1 MLHVTVLAGNPK
13 PASRTLR
20 VAEAVV
26 DRLLAPGAVETRVID
41 LAEHAGAIFSW
52 PSAEMAELTATVAA
66 SDLLVVASPTYK
78 ATYTGL
84 LKGFLDRYPANG
96 LAGVVAIPVM
106 TGADSTHSVGLDAHL
121 RPLLVELGAS
131 VPTRGLYFA
140 MNRMGEL
147 GEVVDAWAAE
157 AAAALSRI
165 SGLGDAVRIRA
176 AEPVR

>member
-1 MLHVTVLAGNPK
+1 MLTVTVLAGNPK

-26 DRLLAPGAVETRVID
+26 DRLLAPGSYETRVID
-41 LAEHAGAIFSW
+41 LADHAASIFTW
-52 PSAEMAELTATVAA
+52 PSAEMAELTTSVAA

-78 ATYTGL
+78 ASYTGL

-96 LAGVVAIPVM
+96 LAGVVSIPVM
-106 TGADSTHSVGLDAHL
+106 TGADSTHSVGLEAHL

-131 VPTRGLYFA
+131 VPTRGLYFS

-147 GEVVDAWAAE
+147 GEVVGAWAEE
-157 AAAALSRI
+157 ASALLSRVA
-165 SGLGDAVRIRA
+165 GLGSALRAPA
-176 AEPVR
+176 AEQAR